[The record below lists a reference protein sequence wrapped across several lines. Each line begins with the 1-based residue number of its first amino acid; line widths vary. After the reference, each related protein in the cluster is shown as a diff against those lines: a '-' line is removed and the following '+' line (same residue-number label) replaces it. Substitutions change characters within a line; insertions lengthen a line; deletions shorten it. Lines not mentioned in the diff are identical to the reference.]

1 MIDGYSLTRGRL
13 RFIDVPDWYLR
24 EGRPL
29 GKIEEFPDSKER
41 NPTREL
47 IHTSAAT
54 ISERNLPDALGLEV
68 LEMVVKHV
76 DQPIKGFDDKS
87 TLQPPEGWLDAT

>member
-1 MIDGYSLTRGRL
+1 
-13 RFIDVPDWYLR
+13 
-24 EGRPL
+24 
-29 GKIEEFPDSKER
+29 
-41 NPTREL
+41 
-47 IHTSAAT
+47 
-54 ISERNLPDALGLEV
+54 LEV